1 MRVQHVDEIECHV
14 ESRDHGVCHRE
25 IQQKIIR
32 NRPHPLVREDDPDHD
47 QIPPGGHDDH
57 ARIQY
62 APKDLSPHRQ
72 DELIAICHKECFYYG
87 TVDKKV

>member
-1 MRVQHVDEIECHV
+1 M
-14 ESRDHGVCHRE
+14 SLT
-25 IQQKIIR
+25 QKIIR